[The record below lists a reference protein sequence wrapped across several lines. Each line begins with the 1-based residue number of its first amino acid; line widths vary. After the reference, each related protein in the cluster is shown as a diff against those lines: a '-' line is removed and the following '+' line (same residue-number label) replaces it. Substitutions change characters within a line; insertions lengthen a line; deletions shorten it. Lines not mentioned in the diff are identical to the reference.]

1 MKKLFIFTGICGLYM
16 IFSITNLIAADMPE
30 KEGLTPVVKSNTTT
44 TVPEVKKMSTYP
56 AGPIQKLE
64 RGINNAAFGWT
75 EIPKRIVDQTK
86 ASNPIKGIFLGTY
99 QGSLRAFARTA
110 SGFSEVF
117 TFPLGKYDKPKV
129 LPDMPTAM
137 K

>member
-1 MKKLFIFTGICGLYM
+1 MKKLFIFTVICGLYL
-16 IFSITNLIAADMPE
+16 FFTITNVMAADMPV
-30 KEGLTPVVKSNTTT
+30 KEGLTPVVKSATVT
-44 TVPEVKKMSTYP
+44 TVPEAKKMSTYP

-64 RGINNAAFGWT
+64 RGINNAAIGWT

-86 ASNPIKGIFLGTY
+86 ASNPIKGLFLGAY

-129 LPDMPTAM
+129 LPDMPAVM